1 MGKFESYWKDKDIP
15 IPPDQSDIEPPPI
28 DVMTETNDARIV
40 VIGEGNFPQDAFLA
54 GSPNLS
60 FFMNTVDWLAQDE
73 DLIQIRTRNVTA
85 RPLKEVS
92 TGTKQFVKYANI
104 LGPPI
109 LVILLGIVIWVMRR
123 GRKQEF

>member
-1 MGKFESYWKDKDIP
+1 M
-15 IPPDQSDIEPPPI
+15 
-28 DVMTETNDARIV
+28 
-40 VIGEGNFPQDAFLA
+40 A

-60 FFMNTVDWLAQDE
+60 FFMNIVDWLAQDE

-85 RPLKEVS
+85 RPLKDVS